1 MTMAEFHWPLRV
13 YVEDTDAGGIVFY
26 ANYLKYMERARTE
39 MLRSIGFDKN
49 FIFSQTLMFVV
60 RAVDVR
66 YRLPAKLDDELIAT
80 ARIAESRSAQLIFEQ
95 RILRGGEELCS
106 GHVDVACVDRAT
118 VKPRRIPQ
126 NLVDALRI

>member
-1 MTMAEFHWPLRV
+1 MAEFHWPLRV

-26 ANYLKYMERARTE
+26 ANYLRYMERARTE

-80 ARIAESRSAQLIFEQ
+80 ARIAESRAAQLIFEQ

-106 GHVDVACVDRAT
+106 GHVDIACVDRVT

-126 NLVDALRI
+126 NLSDALRI